1 MGMLRNLTEAR
12 LKEILR
18 RQDPPTFGPGYEPA
32 IKPTREEAPS
42 RSRPAPVWVD
52 KLGRDVSTLSWPERA
67 VLAIILYCC
76 LKLVDLQEQRML
88 PFLPGAH
95 PLHRHPLAAGM
106 NLKPTRGTL
115 QITSDLGFLRFHPVV
130 NIAGN
135 EDAPPTQAPGCW
147 IGDYLV
153 FIAGGNG
160 PFCVNINV
168 KSTRSEFEFPQ
179 VDVNLNADPKR
190 AAIREK
196 ARHET
201 ERTVYSDFE
210 IPTIEVAA
218 DELPK
223 ILVANLLQL
232 MGWQKRQVTLS
243 SDQVALAIDA
253 FNEGLEQG
261 ASPLDVIAAM
271 ELSHGLPAYQQ
282 KIVLHQAI
290 FARKLRVDLF
300 ESHFFID
307 HPMRPET
314 QDAVEVFAHWFRR
327 WS

>member
-12 LKEILR
+12 LTEILR
-18 RQDPPTFGPGYEPA
+18 RQDPPAFGPGYEPA

-52 KLGRDVSTLSWPERA
+52 RLGRDVSTLSWPERA

-76 LKLVDLQEQRML
+76 LKLFDLQEQRML

-95 PLHRHPLAAGM
+95 PLHGHPLAAGM

-130 NIAGN
+130 SIAST

-153 FIAGGNG
+153 FLADDRG

-179 VDVNLNADPKR
+179 VDMNLKSDPKR

-201 ERTVYSDFE
+201 ERMVYSDFE

-218 DELPK
+218 DELPQV
-223 ILVANLLQL
+223 LVANLLQL
-232 MGWQKRQVTLS
+232 IGWQKRQLTLS
-243 SDQVALAIDA
+243 AEQVALVIDA
-253 FNEGLEQG
+253 FNEGLERG
-261 ASPLDVIAAM
+261 ASAIDVIAATQ
-271 ELSHGLPAYQQ
+271 LSNGLSAYQQ

-290 FARKLRVDLF
+290 FTRKLRVDLF
-300 ESHFFID
+300 ESHFFIN
-307 HPMRPET
+307 HPMRTET

>member
-1 MGMLRNLTEAR
+1 MGLLRNLTEAR
-12 LKEILR
+12 LTEILR

-76 LKLVDLQEQRML
+76 LKLFDLQEQRML
-88 PFLPGAH
+88 PFLPSAH
-95 PLHRHPLAAGM
+95 PLHGHPLAAGM

-115 QITSDLGFLRFHPVV
+115 QITSDLGYLKFHPVV
-130 NIAGN
+130 NTEGTDGAPN
-135 EDAPPTQAPGCW
+135 EQVPGCW

-153 FIAGGNG
+153 FIADDRG
-160 PFCVNINV
+160 PFCVNISV

-179 VDVNLNADPKR
+179 VDVNLKSDPKR
-190 AAIREK
+190 AAIKEK

-201 ERTVYSDFE
+201 ERELYCDCE
-210 IPTIEVAA
+210 IPTIQVAA
-218 DELPK
+218 DELPR

-232 MGWQKRQVTLS
+232 MGWQKRQTRLS
-243 SDQVALAIDA
+243 ADQVALVLDA
-253 FNEGLEQG
+253 FNEGLEHE
-261 ASPLDVIAAM
+261 ASALDVIAAT

-307 HPMRPET
+307 HPMRAET

>member
-12 LKEILR
+12 LAEILR

-67 VLAIILYCC
+67 VLAIIIYCC
-76 LKLVDLQEQRML
+76 LKLFDLQEQRML
-88 PFLPGAH
+88 PFLPGVH
-95 PLHRHPLAAGM
+95 PLHGHPLAAGM

-130 NIAGN
+130 NTWDKDG
-135 EDAPPTQAPGCW
+135 APKEQVPGCW

-153 FIAGGNG
+153 FVADDHG

-168 KSTRSEFEFPQ
+168 KSTRSAFEFPQ
-179 VDVNLNADPKR
+179 IDVNLKSDPKR
-190 AAIREK
+190 AAIKEK
-196 ARHET
+196 ARHES
-201 ERTVYSDFE
+201 ERVLYSDCE

-218 DELPK
+218 DELPQ

-232 MGWQKRQVTLS
+232 MGWQKRQTTLS
-243 SDQVALAIDA
+243 ADQVALVLDA
-253 FNEGLEQG
+253 FNAGLEQE
-261 ASPLDVIAAM
+261 ASAIDVIAAT

-290 FARKLRVDLF
+290 FVRKLRVDLF

-307 HPMRPET
+307 HPMRAET